1 MRPLTSPSLIFLPLC
16 FLFQYITVVVQWP
29 CVLPSNNPLLC
40 LVYTQN
46 PDTIGNYLIYFS
58 VNGQHTISTRGNTN
72 KPLFYHPRVL
82 GGISDNS
89 FSLSGQ
95 ESLHSLMAMC
105 CPILGQH
112 DLVPDTLPES
122 SHQPCYHHRTNE
134 IMLW

>member
-1 MRPLTSPSLIFLPLC
+1 MSSLMRPLTSPSLIFQPLC

-58 VNGQHTISTRGNTN
+58 VSGQHTTISTRGNTN

-89 FSLSGQ
+89 HSVVRIPASSDGHVLSNTG
-95 ESLHSLMAMC
+95 SAWPSSWHSARKLS
-105 CPILGQH
+105 P
-112 DLVPDTLPES
+112 TLLPS
-122 SHQPCYHHRTNE
+122 QN
-134 IMLW
+134 